1 MQLLSAK
8 YLSDTHIFHN
18 PINRGASYSWQ
29 SILKAVD
36 FLKWGFIN
44 RVGRG
49 NISLWYER
57 WLHKGRL
64 CDMVPY
70 VHISDINLQISDL
83 CVSDTWHFDHL
94 NTILPLD
101 VRLEMQSLMSPRMT
115 FSFRSLLA
123 RVNIQQRVLILGL
136 LITMR
141 MRKMTRTTILWNW
154 VWHLKIPENVKHFA
168 WLIMHDSLPCND
180 F

>member
-101 VRLEMQSLMSPRMT
+101 VRLEMQSVFTHES
-115 FSFRSLLA
+115 SDD
-123 RVNIQQRVLILGL
+123 L
-136 LITMR
+136 LIWEPSSSGEYST
-141 MRKMTRTTILWNW
+141 KSAYSWLIDNDEDEENDQNQTILWNW
-154 VWHLKIPENVKHFA
+154 V
-168 WLIMHDSLPCND
+168 
-180 F
+180 